1 MIKLAQREQKVTL
14 LRGGLDQ
21 VTPTLSLPEGFAN
34 YSLNFEC
41 AITGGYGRV
50 KGYERIDGRPAP
62 SDGTFTI
69 VQINGFTN
77 TPAVGGSV
85 KQATSLATGVVAA
98 LGTDYLILTK
108 VTGTFDTTH
117 DIMDTGLATLYGTA
131 VAVTVTITSKQRA
144 QYLNAVADIY
154 RADITTVGSTNG
166 FGPTLGV
173 VEFQDVLYAF
183 RTLAADTTKVGL
195 WKSTTGGWSQITLP
209 SEVSYTTSVGSGA
222 SSSTP
227 PAEGAT
233 LTQGGVTA
241 TVRRVMQQTGDWRL
255 GATATDDTGRL
266 IITNVAGG
274 NFAAGAATLT
284 GGATVVLTGA
294 QTAVTIAS
302 GGTTVAAGSFVVGK
316 TYTILTV
323 GTTDFTAIG
332 ATANTVGV
340 TFIATGVGS
349 GTGTGWYPTAK
360 YEFAIG
366 NFFGQAAT
374 MRVFGADGAN
384 RGFEFDGTYY
394 CPVATGATGPTGDK
408 PKFVAV
414 HRDSLFFAIASSLL
428 CSETGE
434 PYKFAT
440 GLDIP
445 CGDTISGL
453 SVQPGSQ
460 QTGSLGVFC
469 RSTIFMLY
477 GVNTT
482 TFTLVPFNVGAG
494 AIDYSIQN
502 AGNTFFFNNE
512 GVSTIATTIN
522 FGNFLSSTLTA
533 RILPFINQERTKV
546 ADSTL
551 MRQKNQYRVFFNDG
565 YGLYITLSNGKPL
578 GCMPVYFPHV
588 VYCAWESELST
599 GASASFVGTT
609 DGYVMQLE
617 KGTSFDGNAIDAMFV
632 LTWDAMKSPRVLKA
646 FKQASIELRS
656 DTYAAIQVSYT
667 LGYGSPNIDMSIAY
681 DLESSSQGFSL
692 WDSGALWDEFYWDGS
707 ALLPT
712 DVDLTGTGENIQMA
726 IASSTD
732 YIDSF
737 TINSIVYNFIRRRMI
752 R

>member
-1 MIKLAQREQKVTL
+1 MMKLAQREQKVTL

-34 YSLNFEC
+34 FSVNFEC

-50 KGYERIDGRPAP
+50 KGYERKDGRPAP
-62 SDGTFTI
+62 SAATFTI
-69 VQINGFTN
+69 VQVAVFANL
-77 TPAVGGSV
+77 PAVGGSIR
-85 KQATSLATGVVAA
+85 QDTSGATGVVAA
-98 LGTDYLILTK
+98 IGANYLVVTK
-108 VTGTFDTTH
+108 VTGTFNAVDNVENTAGTV
-117 DIMDTGLATLYGTA
+117 LYGVATA
-131 VAVTVTITSKQRA
+131 TTVVLTAKQRA
-144 QYLNAVADIY
+144 QYLNASADIY
-154 RADITTVGSTNG
+154 RADIEKVGGAVG
-166 FGPTLGV
+166 FGPVLGE
-173 VEFQDVLYAF
+173 VEFQDVTYAF
-183 RTLAADTTKVGL
+183 RALAADVTKVGL
-195 WKSTTGGWSQITLP
+195 WKTTTGGWSAITLP

-222 SSSTP
+222 ASSTP

-255 GATATDDTGRL
+255 GATAADDTGRF
-266 IITNVAGG
+266 IITNVSGG
-274 NFAAGAATLT
+274 NFAAGPATLT
-284 GGATVVLTGA
+284 GGATVVLVGI
-294 QTAVTIAS
+294 QTAITIAS

-340 TFIATGVGS
+340 AFIATGVGS
-349 GTGTGWYPTAK
+349 GTGTAWYPGAK
-360 YEFAIG
+360 YEFAVG
-366 NFFGQAAT
+366 NFFGQATT
-374 MRVFGADGAN
+374 MRVYGASGAD

-394 CPVATGATGPTGDK
+394 CPVATGAAGATGDK
-408 PKFVAV
+408 PKHVAV
-414 HRDSLFFAIASSLL
+414 HRDSLFFSIESSAL

-460 QTGSLGVFC
+460 QTGTLAVFC

-494 AIDYSIQN
+494 AIDHSIQN

-512 GVSTIATTIN
+512 GASSIAATIN
-522 FGNFLSSTLTA
+522 FGNFNPSNLTS
-533 RILPFINQERTKV
+533 RILPFINLERTKI

-551 MRQKNQYRVFFNDG
+551 MRQKGQYRVFFNDG

-578 GCMPVYFPHV
+578 GSMPVYFPHV
-588 VYCAWESELST
+588 VYSAWESELST
-599 GASASFVGTT
+599 GASVSYIGTT
-609 DGYVMQLE
+609 DGYVMELE
-617 KGTSFDGNAIDAMFV
+617 KGTSFDGNSIDAMFV

-656 DTYAAIQVSYT
+656 ETYAAIQVSYQ
-667 LGYGSPNIDMSIAY
+667 LGYGSPNIDVSLAY
-681 DLESSSQGFSL
+681 TLESLSQGFLL
-692 WDSGALWDEFYWDGS
+692 WDSSATWDEFYWDGS
-707 ALLPT
+707 SLLPT
-712 DVDLTGTGENIQMA
+712 DVDLTGTGENIQLA

-732 YIDSF
+732 YIDAY